1 MEAEPMHD
9 DAELRAILRR
19 IDRPVEPD
27 PDFADALFAQLT
39 APPAAR
45 PGRGPMLLLAAALLV
60 ALLAAGA
67 AVGSGL
73 VELPWFS
80 ADATPPVLPS
90 SLAEPTDAPSPSAS
104 ATPSTTPSESAD
116 PTATATPELAE
127 LELGTMVAPVVD
139 GVTLR
144 ESPGTGGGRIGTLA
158 RGSHN
163 YVVDG
168 PIEADGYAWY
178 ALSGPGLPPSSGC
191 ITPVPTDPLECP
203 TWFGWAAAGD
213 LDGSAWFEP
222 TAIDCPTAPLTAQE
236 VILGRSNIQRLVCF
250 GSEPITFRAWW
261 PELPGSGGPS
271 AVCPAQDEPSG
282 WLLCQVQG
290 ISYDAIPH
298 VTINENEG
306 FGGVGVRIAID
317 PASGSSMPA
326 RGTWVELRVHLDD
339 PAAQGCDE
347 AAQTFE
353 QPKLDPQQYVVYCRA
368 EFVLESAVAVA
379 GP

>member
-158 RGSHN
+158 RGSRN

-213 LDGSAWFEP
+213 LDGSAWFQP
-222 TAIDCPTAPLTAQE
+222 TAIDCPTAPLTAQQ
-236 VILGRSNIQRLVCF
+236 VILGRANIQRLACF
-250 GSEPITFRAWW
+250 GSESISFRAWW
-261 PELPGSGGPS
+261 PELPEGGLGG
-271 AVCPAQDEPSG
+271 ACLAEHEPSG
-282 WLLCQVQG
+282 WLLCQN
-290 ISYDAIPH
+290 INYTH

-306 FGGVGVRIAID
+306 FGGVGVHISID
-317 PASGSSMPA
+317 PVSEASMPD

-347 AAQTFE
+347 AARAFE
-353 QPKLDPQQYVVYCRA
+353 QQLAPQQHVLYCRA
-368 EFVLESAVAVA
+368 EFVLESAVAVE